1 MKLKGF
7 WNDPEGLS
15 IGDIVIWATLPPW
28 LYTAYHY
35 ALAADLSGNQVD
47 FFLTLTYPLL
57 MVLGGKAISDLPPLK
72 RLKIEFPISDERDD
86 RGANSSPRI

>member
-1 MKLKGF
+1 MKIRGF
-7 WNDPEGLS
+7 WNDSEGLS

-28 LYTAYHY
+28 LYTAYRY

-47 FFLTLTYPLL
+47 FFLVLTYPLL

-72 RLKIEFPISDERDD
+72 RMQSQFTSQITNGGDD
-86 RGANSSPRI
+86 RGASPRI